1 MFQPIRKLF
10 KSLKFNY
17 LSLFLIGLSTILLFS
32 FMYGSVKKE
41 TYELKSFQIS
51 PDTIRSLKTVEDTV
65 KTEQDRER
73 AANEVGP
80 SYVFSEDVVKNRQ
93 AIATSLFD
101 FLIEVKNSNEPDQT
115 ESEGIKSS
123 KELVSEMRTKLSS
136 LEKEEPSLRLSDDAI
151 SNLLSRVQMLC

>member
-41 TYELKSFQIS
+41 TYELKSFQIA

-101 FLIEVKNSNEPDQT
+101 FLIEVKTQDEPDQT
-115 ESEGIKSS
+115 NRRK
-123 KELVSEMRTKLSS
+123 
-136 LEKEEPSLRLSDDAI
+136 
-151 SNLLSRVQMLC
+151 LLSPLKN

>member
-41 TYELKSFQIS
+41 TYELESFQIA

-101 FLIEVKNSNEPDQT
+101 FLIEVKNA
-115 ESEGIKSS
+115 
-123 KELVSEMRTKLSS
+123 R
-136 LEKEEPSLRLSDDAI
+136 
-151 SNLLSRVQMLC
+151 